1 MATKTRIVDELGEK
15 GLMLPGLVN
24 AALTAN
30 DRAKYLMTL
39 LQTAREHADHPSQPA
54 ADLKQDRLACD
65 LADSQFDS
73 VVARS
78 SRSGANSYHI
88 PLASVLHRQLIDNIR
103 QMMTPLEV
111 RLEVVVNR
119 ER

>member
-1 MATKTRIVDELGEK
+1 MTTKTRIVDELGEK

-24 AALTAN
+24 AALMAN

-39 LQTAREHADHPSQPA
+39 LQTAREHADHPDQPP
-54 ADLKQDRLACD
+54 ADLKEERLACD

-78 SRSGANSYHI
+78 SRSEANIYHI
-88 PLASVLHRQLIDNIR
+88 PFASVLHRQLIDNIR
-103 QMMTPLEV
+103 AMMAPLEV
-111 RLEVVVNR
+111 QA
-119 ER
+119 